1 MEPDQVTAV
10 VHSNAMFPRGGPTQ
24 NGFAFVCSADAV
36 AGCKKAAGRTS
47 WIGQAPFS
55 EQERDE
61 VATLLEHCQFEVP
74 FAELQSVEV
83 HRAHKVRPGQII
95 VRTRSAEHKIGFA
108 GKLARATGGGPDPDE
123 VQDAIARMIEEH
135 APGKVDVVG

>member
-1 MEPDQVTAV
+1 MTPDQVTAV
-10 VHSNAMFPRGGPTQ
+10 VHSNAMFPHGGPSA

-36 AGCKKAAGRTS
+36 AGCKLAAGRHT

-55 EQERDE
+55 DEERSE
-61 VATLLEHCQFEVP
+61 VGTLLEHCQFEVP

-83 HRAHKVRPGQII
+83 HRAHEVRSGQII

-108 GKLARATGGGPDPDE
+108 GKLARVTGGGPDPDE
-123 VQDAIARMIEEH
+123 VQDAVARMIVEH
-135 APGKVDVVG
+135 APGKVDVVR